1 MPELLTGSLKKIL
14 PAIVF
19 CMFAY
24 GSYVFWNL
32 QDNHINALILAL
44 AASAAISLM
53 LYLLLGR
60 IEMYQAAMNNA
71 LQEAGKRKKVEETL
85 KKNEKKLKFLV
96 DKLEDKNEELEAFA
110 FMVSHDLKNSIFTIK
125 GFTCAL
131 REDFGDLFSE
141 KGEQYIRHID
151 NAADKMNLLLNDLLK
166 FSRSGR
172 LPMHKKKFNF
182 KTVVK
187 EGLQEVM
194 PGIKDRKIKIKI
206 HDNLPDVFGEKKLI
220 VHIMVNLLSN
230 AVKYIGKEN
239 PAPFIEIG
247 AKQQKGKTVFF
258 VRDNGVGIKKN
269 FFEVIFKAFRR
280 LPSAKNLAEGSG
292 LGLAIVKRIV
302 ELHGGRI
309 WLSSEPAK
317 GTTFFFTL
325 EDSNKN
331 TIA

>member
-1 MPELLTGSLKKIL
+1 MPKLSTGSLKKIL

-24 GSYVFWNL
+24 GSYIFWNL

-44 AASAAISLM
+44 TASAAISLM

-71 LQEAGKRKKVEETL
+71 LQEAGKRKKVEE
-85 KKNEKKLKFLV
+85 NLKFLV

-110 FMVSHDLKNSIFTIK
+110 FMASHDLKNSIFTIK

-131 REDFGDLFSE
+131 REDFGNLFSDQ
-141 KGEQYIRHID
+141 GEQYIKHID

-187 EGLQEVM
+187 EGLQEIM

-220 VHIMVNLLSN
+220 VHIMTNLLSN

-239 PAPFIEIG
+239 PAPSIEIG
-247 AKQQKGKTVFF
+247 VKQQKGKTVFF
-258 VRDNGVGIKKN
+258 VRDNGVGIKKK
-269 FFEVIFKAFRR
+269 FSEVIFKAFKR
-280 LPSAKNLAEGSG
+280 LPSAKNLAKGSG

-325 EDSNKN
+325 ENSNKN